1 MNRLLDL
8 ILRTHLRTQLY
19 LALGFAVAL
28 TFIASLVALVSFQR
42 VGEAQRVVNEGSVPN
57 IAAAFLVA
65 QDAQSLAGA
74 APRMTVARTEE
85 ALLEAVRE
93 ISKTRIAF
101 TVHVDA
107 LAGNEGE
114 NPATR
119 HVRERGTDLL
129 SNLDEIEDSAVERF
143 VLAAR
148 SQELRD
154 RLRSVETNLTELLVT
169 AIDNQIFYALT
180 GHRDL
185 QNPPEPLETHFTTG
199 EVNKYRRIAE
209 LYDAAAIG
217 TQVMANAFS
226 FSDRAQLEPLRERF
240 EAATRQV
247 QRNLRALGEDP
258 VVKPVVPLFEQLI
271 FLSVGDG
278 VASEGI
284 FAIRESE
291 LDLETR
297 QRGLLVNN
305 RGIATALIAEVER
318 LVSRAREGALEATNR
333 SQGTITTSRRV
344 LLVLNIVSIAGAFL
358 TAWGFV
364 GKVLLRR
371 LEKLSGWM
379 HRMSQ
384 GDLESKVEIRG
395 QDEVAEMAAALE
407 VFRRHALEVQ
417 RLNLVE
423 KLADELK
430 GKNDELESVL
440 EDLQTAQGQIVMRE
454 KLAALGE
461 LTAGVAHEIKN
472 PLNFVKN
479 FSEVSEELIEE
490 LDEILPDEGEEFG
503 DDQREEVHDICQ
515 DLTENLKLIRQHG
528 DRANRIV
535 HDMLK
540 MGRDAGDRYEVEL
553 NLLVKEHANLA
564 YHSARAADSN
574 FQLDIVEEF
583 GEDVGSLECV
593 PQDLARVILNL
604 VSNACYATDEKR
616 KEGKDGFAPTV
627 KLETRR
633 SEDRIVIRVHDNG
646 NGMPPEV
653 QEKIFNPFFTTKPT
667 NQGTGLG
674 LSLSN
679 DIVREHGGELRV
691 ESKEGEYTIMSIDLP
706 VQRVEVPVA
715 AEAVG

>member
-1 MNRLLDL
+1 MNRFLDL
-8 ILRTHLRTQLY
+8 ILRTRLRTQLY

-42 VGEAQRVVNEGSVPN
+42 VGEAQRVVNEGSLPN

-74 APRMTVARTEE
+74 APRMTVARTDEILRE
-85 ALLEAVRE
+85 TVKE

-107 LAGNEGE
+107 LAGSEGE
-114 NPATR
+114 NPATQ
-119 HVRERGTDLL
+119 HVRARGSDLL
-129 SNLDEIEDSAVERF
+129 SNLDAIEDSAVERF

-154 RLRSVETNLTELLVT
+154 TLRTVETNLTALLVT
-169 AIDNQIFYALT
+169 AIDNQLFYALT

-185 QNPPEPLETHFTTG
+185 QTPAAPRETHFTTA

-217 TQVMANAFS
+217 TQVLANAFS

-240 EAATRQV
+240 EASTRQV
-247 QRNLRALGEDP
+247 QRNLRALGDDP
-258 VVKPVVPLFEQLI
+258 IVKTVVPIFDQLI
-271 FLSVGDG
+271 ALSVSG
-278 VASEGI
+278 EGI

-318 LVSRAREGALEATNR
+318 LVLRAREGALEATNR
-333 SQGTITTSRRV
+333 SQGTITTTRSV

-358 TAWGFV
+358 IAWGFV

-371 LEKLSGWM
+371 LEKLSAWM
-379 HRMSQ
+379 HRMSK

-440 EDLQTAQGQIVMRE
+440 DDLRTAQGQIVMRE

-490 LDEILPDEGEEFG
+490 LDEVLPGEGEDFG

-540 MGRDAGDRYEVEL
+540 MGRDAGDRYEVEV

-564 YHSARAADSN
+564 YHSARAADSD
-574 FQLDIVEEF
+574 FQLDIIEDF
-583 GEDVGSLECV
+583 GEDVGSLECI

-604 VSNACYATDEKR
+604 VSNACYATDVKR
-616 KEGKDGFAPTV
+616 KEAQDGYAPTV
-627 KLETRR
+627 RLETRR
-633 SEDRIVIRVHDNG
+633 GEDRIVIRVHDNG

-679 DIVREHGGELRV
+679 DIVREHGGELKV
-691 ESKEGEYTIMSIDLP
+691 DSKDGEYTIMSIDLP
-706 VQRVEVPVA
+706 VQRVGVPVA
-715 AEAVG
+715 AEAAV

>member
-1 MNRLLDL
+1 MNWFLDL

-19 LALGFAVAL
+19 LGLGFAVAL

-65 QDAQSLAGA
+65 QDAQALAGA
-74 APRMTVARTEE
+74 APRMTVAQTEE
-85 ALLEAVRE
+85 ILRDAVKE
-93 ISKTRIAF
+93 ISERRVAF

-107 LAGNEGE
+107 LAGTEGE
-114 NPATR
+114 NPATEG
-119 HVRERGTDLL
+119 VRTRGRELL
-129 SNLDEIEDSAVERF
+129 SNLDAIEDSAVERF
-143 VLAAR
+143 VLAGR

-154 RLRSVETNLTELLVT
+154 TLRTVEADLTALLVT
-169 AIDNQIFYALT
+169 AIDDQLFYALT

-185 QNPPEPLETHFTTG
+185 QSPPAPREVHFTTA
-199 EVNKYRRIAE
+199 EVKKYRRIAE

-217 TQVMANAFS
+217 TQVLANAFS
-226 FSDRAQLEPLRERF
+226 FADRAQLEPLRERF
-240 EAATRQV
+240 EASTGQIE
-247 QRNLRALGEDP
+247 RNLRALRDDP
-258 VVKPVVPLFEQLI
+258 IVKPLVPMFDQLI
-271 FLSVGDG
+271 NLSVSA
-278 VASEGI
+278 VGI

-297 QRGLLVNN
+297 QRSLLVNN
-305 RGIATALIAEVER
+305 RRIATDLIADVES
-318 LVSRAREGALEATNR
+318 LVSTAREGALKATTE
-333 SQGTITTSRRV
+333 SLGTITTSSRV
-344 LLVLNIVSIAGAFL
+344 LIVLNIVSIAGAFL
-358 TAWGFV
+358 IAWGFV

-379 HRMSQ
+379 HRMSK

-395 QDEVAEMAAALE
+395 ADEVAEMAAALE

-440 EDLQTAQGQIVMRE
+440 DDLRTAQGQIVMRE

-490 LDEILPDEGEEFG
+490 LDEILPEEGGDFG
-503 DDQREEVHDICQ
+503 DDQLDEVRDICQ

-540 MGRDAGDRYEVEL
+540 MGRDAGDRYEVEV

-574 FQLDIVEEF
+574 FQLDLIEDF
-583 GEDVGSLECV
+583 GEDVGNLECI

-604 VSNACYATDEKR
+604 VSNACYATDVKR
-616 KEGKDGFAPTV
+616 KESSDGFAPTV
-627 KLETRR
+627 RLETRR
-633 SEDRIVIRVHDNG
+633 DEERILIRVHDNG

-679 DIVREHGGELRV
+679 DIVREHGGQLRV

-706 VQRVEVPVA
+706 LQRVEVPVA
-715 AEAVG
+715 AEMAS

>member
-1 MNRLLDL
+1 MNRFLDL
-8 ILRTHLRTQLY
+8 ILRTPLRTQLY
-19 LALGFAVAL
+19 LSLGFAVAL

-74 APRMTVARTEE
+74 APRLTVARTEE
-85 ALLEAVRE
+85 ALRDAVKE

-107 LAGNEGE
+107 LAGDDEGE

-129 SNLDEIEDSAVERF
+129 SNLDAIEDSAVERF

-154 RLRSVETNLTELLVT
+154 TLRSVETNLTENLVT
-169 AIDNQIFYALT
+169 AIDNQLFYALT

-185 QNPPEPLETHFTTG
+185 QSPPAPLEAHFTTG
-199 EVNKYRRIAE
+199 EVNKYRRVAE

-217 TQVMANAFS
+217 TQVLANAFS
-226 FSDRAQLEPLRERF
+226 FADRAQLEPLRERF

-247 QRNLRALGEDP
+247 QRNLRALGDDP
-258 VVKPVVPLFEQLI
+258 IVKAVVPMFDELI
-271 FLSVGDG
+271 TLSVRGD
-278 VASEGI
+278 GI

-297 QRGLLVNN
+297 QRGLLGNN
-305 RGIATALIAEVER
+305 RAIATALIAEVER
-318 LVSRAREGALEATNR
+318 LVSRAREGALEATSR

-358 TAWGFV
+358 IAWGFV

-379 HRMSQ
+379 HRMAQ

-430 GKNDELESVL
+430 GKNSELESVL
-440 EDLQTAQGQIVMRE
+440 DDLQAAQGQIVMRE

-490 LDEILPDEGEEFG
+490 LDEILPDEGEDFG
-503 DDQREEVHDICQ
+503 EDQREEVHDICQ

-540 MGRDAGDRYEVEL
+540 MGRDAGDRYEVEV
-553 NLLVKEHANLA
+553 NLLVKEHSNLA

-574 FQLDIVEEF
+574 FQLDIVEDF
-583 GEDVGSLECV
+583 GEDVGSLECI

-715 AEAVG
+715 AEAVT